1 MKQILLFYAMLMMLL
16 SGGLR
21 ANAKVINETNHF
33 FCGFDEQSEFDQWTT
48 VDLNG
53 EFNQKNVY
61 RWDEDS
67 RSAYYSSGATNDGDD
82 WLISPAVHL
91 SGGKSF
97 VFKVNMF
104 CDWSCKL
111 TFAMGRT
118 NTADGMVDILCEEQE
133 YDGDYYICLRLP
145 DNIKEGDYY
154 FGVRNRT
161 LAWS

>member
-118 NTADGMVDILCEEQE
+118 NTADGMVDTITS
-133 YDGDYYICLRLP
+133 
-145 DNIKEGDYY
+145 
-154 FGVRNRT
+154 V
-161 LAWS
+161 